1 MKRQNEREKTTD
13 ARHWYYLALVI
24 LAGWLISLLSPILT
38 PFLAG
43 ALLAYLGDPLVD
55 RLERLKI
62 GRGLAVAMVFT
73 AFLML
78 ALAVALVILP
88 RLEGQISLLF
98 QQFPAYI
105 GWLKTKTLP
114 WLQQHLGL
122 EGRLSDLSW
131 FQDILAKHWQDAGGF
146 VKGALISVSQS
157 GASLLGMVANLLLI
171 PVITFYLLRDW
182 DDLVAAIHAL
192 LPRRYEPTIARLAR
206 ESDAML
212 GAFMRGQLMVMLGL
226 GLIYTIGLWLVGL
239 DFALLIGMLAGM
251 VSFVPYLGLILG
263 LILAGIATVL
273 QFQGSGPLPW
283 VALVFIT
290 GQLIEGTILTPRFV
304 GGNIGM
310 HPVAVIFAVMAGGH
324 LYGFLGIL
332 MALPVAA
339 VAMVWVRHAVER
351 YIGSRL
357 YEN

>member
-1 MKRQNEREKTTD
+1 MKQPNERERAAD
-13 ARHWYYLALVI
+13 ARHWYYLALAL
-24 LAGWLISLLSPILT
+24 LAGWLTALLSPILT

-55 RLERLKI
+55 RLERHRLN
-62 GRGLAVAMVFT
+62 RTLAVAAVFLG
-73 AFLML
+73 FLL
-78 ALAVALVILP
+78 VALAGALVVLP
-88 RLEGQISLLF
+88 RLEAQISLLF
-98 QQFPAYI
+98 KQFPLYI
-105 GWLKTKTLP
+105 DWLKTQILP

-122 EGRLSDLSW
+122 EGKLNDLSW
-131 FQDILAKHWQDAGGF
+131 FQEILAKHWQDAGGF
-146 VKGALISVSQS
+146 VKGALVSVSQS
-157 GASLLGMVANLLLI
+157 GASLLGMLANLLLI

-182 DDLVAAIHAL
+182 DDLVRGVHAL
-192 LPRRYEPTIARLAR
+192 LPRRFEPTIARLAR

-226 GLIYTIGLWLVGL
+226 GLIYTVGLWLVGL

-263 LILAGIATVL
+263 IILAGIAAVL
-273 QFQGSGPLPW
+273 QFQGLGPLPW
-283 VALVFIT
+283 VALVFVV
-290 GQLIEGTILTPRFV
+290 GQLAEGAVLTPRFV

-324 LYGFLGIL
+324 LYGFFGVL

-351 YIGSRL
+351 YKVSRL
-357 YEN
+357 YGT